1 MERSQAVIDF
11 RELVSSVP
19 GEGLEL
25 LVRQIGQ
32 RQNLSPSSTGRGADA
47 GRDLFFTE
55 LLSGPISKQKIKWL
69 VSCKDKAISNESVK
83 ESDLPAGGVSEK
95 LEQHKADGFLLVTTT
110 VPSTATKEKLDK
122 LDKSAG
128 GKIYT
133 FVWDKSDL
141 TAILLQ
147 PENHDLLKQFLP
159 ESYKRVKG
167 LTSLEGAIL
176 AYRDELPDS
185 VLADVMR
192 MVNPYASFQ
201 LKGLVIWPFDPTSA
215 RTIDAI
221 IRKLIIDDN
230 VDEAVAA
237 TEKIEFDAFMTMLGK
252 LYRSYPEECYKYLM
266 AISTHHQDTDL
277 RYNAIQFLV
286 DTYRNKIPPA
296 AYFRMAVGLD
306 PESVEALF
314 SLIITKFVQEELI
327 DNTNAY
333 ELGDDLEGLSS
344 ATVIDEVEISSLSIS
359 TAFERI
365 DFDGTLDLELT
376 LQANDR
382 EGGISDQYPGEFCG
396 YFDSRGMYLTSA
408 TVDTSSFYGPP

>member
-1 MERSQAVIDF
+1 MERSQDVIDF
-11 RELVSSVP
+11 RELVSPVP

-25 LVRQIGQ
+25 LVRQIGL

-55 LLSGPISKQKIKWL
+55 LLSGPVSKQKIKWL
-69 VSCKDKAISNESVK
+69 VSCKDKATSNESVK
-83 ESDLPAGGVSEK
+83 ESDLPAAGILGK

-110 VPSTATKEKLDK
+110 VPSTGLKEHLDQ
-122 LDKSAG
+122 LDKSSG

-133 FVWDKSDL
+133 YVWDKSDL
-141 TAILLQ
+141 TTILLQ
-147 PENHDLLKQFLP
+147 PENHDLLKEFLP
-159 ESYKRVKG
+159 ESYKRVRG

-185 VLADVMR
+185 VLEDVVR
-192 MVNPYASFQ
+192 MVKPYASSQ
-201 LKGLVIWPFDPTSA
+201 LKGLLIWPFDHASA
-215 RTIDAI
+215 RTIDTI
-221 IRKLIIDDN
+221 IRKLIIDGN
-230 VDEAVAA
+230 VDEALGA
-237 TEKIEFDAFMTMLGK
+237 TKEIEFDAFMMMIGK
-252 LYRSYPEECYKYLM
+252 LYLSYPEDCYKYLM
-266 AISTHHQDTDL
+266 AISTQHHDTDL

-314 SLIITKFVQEELI
+314 SLIITRFIEDELI
-327 DNTNAY
+327 DNTHAY
-333 ELGDDLEGLSS
+333 ELGDDLDLLSS

-365 DFDGTLDLELT
+365 DFDGTLHLGLT

-382 EGGISDQYPGEFCG
+382 GRDYGRVPRRVSWVFRQPRYVFEVSD
-396 YFDSRGMYLTSA
+396 R
-408 TVDTSSFYGPP
+408 